1 MARTSTL
8 CVWLFLLSSLAF
20 SQTMVRGN
28 APCVYGCGP
37 FIPLVT
43 TPSVTLQSAAPS
55 PVGASNA
62 TAGLVAGATN
72 ATLNQVP
79 ASSTADYTQPV
90 WYSGATTPEV
100 GPAVNVLPVAT
111 FVSSPEE
118 HHHHGAMHTKGY
130 LSAPEQVSNV
140 VESAA
145 SAKNAKHATRTVT
158 NSDIDRVNQETGTVK
173 YKGKTEHMD

>member
-1 MARTSTL
+1 MARISIS
-8 CVWLFLLSSLAF
+8 CVLLLLATSLAF
-20 SQTMVRGN
+20 SQTVVRSN

-43 TPSVTLQSAAPS
+43 TPSVSLQSVSPN

-62 TAGLVAGATN
+62 TAGLAAGATN

-79 ASSTADYTQPV
+79 ASSIAEYTQPV
-90 WYSGATTPEV
+90 WYSGASTPETT
-100 GPAVNVLPVAT
+100 PAVNVLPVA
-111 FVSSPEE
+111 SILAPAEE
-118 HHHHGAMHTKGY
+118 HHHHVAMHSKGY
-130 LSAPEQVSNV
+130 FTGAEQTSNV

-145 SAKNAKHATRTVT
+145 NAKNARHATRTVT

-173 YKGKTEHMD
+173 YKGKTERID